1 LVRSLAVDFTTEKIA
16 CGTLN
21 GNVILIDNYNSDS
34 VGQKIIYNHNNN
46 SILCLAFVPG
56 KDWLISS
63 SRDKTIRIWDMK
75 QQNTVKEL
83 LLDEP
88 VQKFILI
95 QSDHLV
101 FANSSGQI
109 LQWDLKDINLEPGI
123 IYSDENRRP
132 FQTIAY
138 NSSHEWM
145 AVASLGNIMI
155 FTYNPD
161 NNENLKSGMLIAKH
175 KGVISQMDFSPDN
188 NWLVSGSQD
197 AIILW
202 DLRDIGNREIDKF
215 VPIVIPNNR
224 QIFSL
229 AFDEDSKY
237 LIYGDNRLMH
247 IYPIDIKDIYSKL
260 RLKMGEKE
268 LSEQEWKYYV
278 KGDLVKPHSE

>member
-1 LVRSLAVDFTTEKIA
+1 M
-16 CGTLN
+16 
-21 GNVILIDNYNSDS
+21 
-34 VGQKIIYNHNNN
+34 
-46 SILCLAFVPG
+46 
-56 KDWLISS
+56 ISS
-63 SRDKTIRIWDMK
+63 SRDQTIRIWDLK

-83 LLDEP
+83 LLNEP

-95 QSDHLV
+95 QSEHLV

-109 LQWDLKDINLEPGI
+109 LQWDLKDINREPGI

-132 FQTIAY
+132 LQTIAY
-138 NSSHEWM
+138 NASHEWI

-155 FTYNPD
+155 FTFNPD
-161 NNENLKSGMLIAKH
+161 NNENLKSGMFIAKH

-188 NWLVSGSQD
+188 NWLASASQD

-202 DLRDIGNREIDKF
+202 DLRDIGSREIDKF

-247 IYPIDIKDIYSKL
+247 IYPVDIKDIYTKL
-260 RLKMGEKE
+260 RLKIGDKE

-278 KGDLVKPHSE
+278 KGDLVRPGSQ